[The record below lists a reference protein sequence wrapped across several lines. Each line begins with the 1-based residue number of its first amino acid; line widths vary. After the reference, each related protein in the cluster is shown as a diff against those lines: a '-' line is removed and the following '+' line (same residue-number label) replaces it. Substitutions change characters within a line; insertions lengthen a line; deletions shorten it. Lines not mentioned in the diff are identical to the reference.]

1 MGIAA
6 NGAILE
12 DMRILLALGGN
23 ALLRRGEPAS
33 ADNQRRN
40 VEVAAAAL
48 AELAAENEL
57 IVTHG
62 NGPQVGLLALQ
73 SEALSEVP
81 PYPLDVLDA
90 ESEGM
95 VGHMLELA
103 LRNALPE
110 RDVVSVLTEV
120 VVTEDDPAFDEPTKP
135 IGPLYSEEEAQRL
148 RFERGWKM
156 GRDDDGYRRLV
167 PSPEPH
173 AIAEIRS
180 LRALVDGGALL
191 VCAGGGGI
199 PVSLDGLGNMHGVEA
214 VVDKDLTAALLA
226 RRLDADLLVLL
237 TDVDAVHANWGA
249 PGERPLAHVTAH
261 ELREMEFAAGSM
273 GRKVAAACRFA
284 EATGT
289 RAAIGALTD
298 AARVARGEA
307 GTQVLAPAAAPAIA
321 AARRLPRG

>member
-1 MGIAA
+1 
-6 NGAILE
+6 
-12 DMRILLALGGN
+12 MRILLALGGN

-33 ADNQRRN
+33 APNQRRN
-40 VEVAAAAL
+40 VEAAAAAL
-48 AELAAENEL
+48 AELAAEHEL

-73 SEALSEVP
+73 SEAFPDVP

-90 ESEGM
+90 ESEGV

-120 VVTEDDPAFDEPTKP
+120 VVAADDPAFGKPTKP
-135 IGPLYSEEEAQRL
+135 IGPVYDEEQAQRL
-148 RFERGWKM
+148 RLDRSWTI
-156 GRDDDGYRRLV
+156 GRDGDGYRRLV

-180 LRALVDGGALL
+180 LRALVATGAL
-191 VCAGGGGI
+191 VICAGGGGI
-199 PVSLDGLGNMHGVEA
+199 PVAIDGLGSMHGVEA

-226 RRLDADLLVLL
+226 RRLDADLLLML
-237 TDVDAVHANWGA
+237 TDVDAVRADFGGPHERPIAA
-249 PGERPLAHVTAH
+249 ATPGE
-261 ELREMEFAAGSM
+261 LRNMDFAAGSM
-273 GRKVAAACRFA
+273 GPKVEAACRFA
-284 EATGT
+284 EATGR
-289 RAAIGALTD
+289 RAVIASLSD
-298 AARVARGEA
+298 AVRAVRGEA

-321 AARRLPRG
+321 AARRLPRR